1 MLSRPV
7 SPRQWLGLNQQGA
20 LLTMVDVSITA
31 FTIIL
36 LYRRRDIGAHT
47 SANNLINRLIL

>member
-1 MLSRPV
+1 
-7 SPRQWLGLNQQGA
+7 
-20 LLTMVDVSITA
+20 MVDVSITA